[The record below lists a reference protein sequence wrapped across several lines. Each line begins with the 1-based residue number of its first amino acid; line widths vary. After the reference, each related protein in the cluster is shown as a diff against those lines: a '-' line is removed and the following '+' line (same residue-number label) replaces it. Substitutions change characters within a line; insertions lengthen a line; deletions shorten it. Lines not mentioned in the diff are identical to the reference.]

1 VPDSPAP
8 RADVRSRI
16 VAAAADLLR
25 QDGAVGVTTRSV
37 ADRAAVQPPTIYRLF
52 GDKDGLLDAVAE
64 HAMTEFSRTKAAAV
78 RTAAELEV
86 DPVADLRTGW
96 DLTIGFGL
104 ANPDLFV
111 IMSDPR
117 RGHGSPA
124 VAAGLRL
131 LEERLRRVAAAG
143 RLVVRERDAVRLMHA
158 AGTGAVLT
166 ILAEPEGDRDPTLA
180 DAVFA
185 AVMTQIVSPEAMP
198 APTDGTDATGTDA
211 TRTDASRTTATR
223 TAALTL
229 RSVAP
234 ELTALTPAEQSV
246 LAEWLDR
253 IVDHRGTT
261 ERNGP

>member
-1 VPDSPAP
+1 MPETATP
-8 RADVRSRI
+8 RADVRDRI
-16 VAAAADLLR
+16 VTAAAALLR
-25 QDGAVGVTTRSV
+25 QDGAAGVTTRAV

-78 RTAAELEV
+78 SAAADPTV

-104 ANPDLFV
+104 DNPDLFV

-117 RGHGSPA
+117 RGRGSPA

-143 RLVVRERDAVRLMHA
+143 RLVVRERDAVRLIHA

-166 ILAEPEGDRDPTLA
+166 MLADPEGARDPAVA
-180 DAVFA
+180 DAAFA
-185 AVMTQIVSPEAMP
+185 AVLAQICTPE
-198 APTDGTDATGTDA
+198 PTEASVDGTG
-211 TRTDASRTTATR
+211 ATR

-234 ELTALTPAEQSV
+234 DLAALSPAERSV
-246 LAEWLDR
+246 FAEWLDR
-253 IVDHRGTT
+253 IVDHDGRTDHQG
-261 ERNGP
+261 RPGHPGGPGHDED